1 VQKQGGLSGYAHAVG
16 DGLGTVPGLALEGAF
31 DLIDFVEI
39 AQNGVVGT
47 RNWFDLLNLGLRIA
61 PAAGTDYPY
70 LDHPGAVRTYVH
82 MPDGFSVDGWF
93 AGLGAGHAFV
103 TSGPLLD
110 VSINNKGMGDEVRVA
125 AGEPLR
131 IEARAW
137 MSPDIDQI
145 DRVEIIEQ
153 GAVVAKSG
161 GGASGEPVL
170 LGHDATASRSTWF
183 VVRAQG
189 KRSAPG
195 AEIAAVSAPVYVVV
209 DGQERTWK
217 RDEVP
222 RIVDR
227 LNQSLDQLQSS
238 TLESIP
244 ENENWE
250 AGPVWMQVFAR
261 QLAELAERIGAARSR
276 LIDLATQAK
285 AN

>member
-1 VQKQGGLSGYAHAVG
+1 VEKQGGLSGYAHVAG

-70 LDHPGAVRTYVH
+70 LDHPGAVRTYVY

-93 AGLGAGHAFV
+93 AGLEAGRAYV
-103 TSGPLLD
+103 TTGPFLN
-110 VSINNKGMGDEVRVA
+110 VAINSKGIGEEVRLA
-125 AGEPLR
+125 AGEPIR

-137 MSPDIDQI
+137 MSPDIDQL
-145 DRVEIIEQ
+145 DRIEIIEQ
-153 GAVVAKSG
+153 GAVIAKSG
-161 GGASGEPVL
+161 GSSPGEPIL
-170 LGHDATASRSTWF
+170 LGHTAKASRSTWF
-183 VVRAQG
+183 VVRAVG
-189 KRSAPG
+189 RRSVPG

-209 DGQERTWK
+209 DGHERTWK

-222 RIVDR
+222 RIVER
-227 LNQSLDQLQSS
+227 LTQSLDQLQSS
-238 TLESIP
+238 TLSAVP

-250 AGPVWMQVFAR
+250 AGPGWMKVFADQLTALSER
-261 QLAELAERIGAARSR
+261 IAAARERLEHLAE
-276 LIDLATQAK
+276 QAGE
-285 AN
+285 N